1 MLTHTDLK
9 PGTRIIFEGRP
20 CQVLTSKHSYKAQG
34 TATVLTK
41 LRDLLT
47 GAISEQNFRQGD
59 SFEEAEILRPKVKFL
74 FSHRGQFTFI
84 RTDNP
89 SERFLFTAEQLG
101 ESTKYLI
108 PNSDVTGIEF
118 DGQIVNIEIPVKM
131 RLKLKD
137 APPGIR
143 GDRAQGGTKTAILET
158 GTEIQVPLFVN
169 TGDIIEV
176 NTESGEYVERIEKA
190 KE

>member
-1 MLTHTDLK
+1 M
-9 PGTRIIFEGRP
+9 FEGRP

-34 TATVLTK
+34 TATILTK
-41 LRDLLT
+41 LKDLLT

-59 SFEEAEILRPKVKFL
+59 TFEEADIIRQKVKFL

-89 SERFLFTAEQLG
+89 SQRFSFDAEQLG
-101 ESTKYLI
+101 QSTKYLI
-108 PNSDVTGIEF
+108 ANTEVTGIEF
-118 DGQIVNIEIPVKM
+118 DGQIVNIELPIKM
-131 RLKLKD
+131 HLKIKD

-143 GDRAQGGTKTAILET
+143 GDRAQGGTKTAVLET

-169 TGDIIEV
+169 TGDRIEV
-176 NTESGEYVERIEKA
+176 NTETGEYVERIEKA